1 MMFSSEEVAS
11 ISISGVVSIVGA
23 VVSIIVIV
31 CVAFAEFPEES
42 RADHVTNIFHS
53 VKTSGASFVIEET
66 DTKSE
71 ACA

>member
-11 ISISGVVSIVGA
+11 ISISAVVSIVGA

-42 RADHVTNIFHS
+42 RADHVN
-53 VKTSGASFVIEET
+53 
-66 DTKSE
+66 
-71 ACA
+71 

>member
-1 MMFSSEEVAS
+1 MMFSSEVVAS
-11 ISISGVVSIVGA
+11 ISISAMVSIVGA

-42 RADHVTNIFHS
+42 MADHVTNVFPS
-53 VKTSGASFVIEET
+53 AKASGASFVIEET